1 MISSATAV
9 APLVVENLTKT
20 YSGQVALKAIN
31 LEIPAGHIVGL
42 IGRNGAGKTTL
53 LQVAAGLA
61 LPSSGTCRTLGQRS
75 DLLDSPELMR
85 LGFVMQE
92 AKFIEWMTVAQHLE
106 FTASYY
112 PNWDHDL
119 QLRLCELLEVP
130 VKRKIAE
137 LSTGDRQKV
146 GILLGVCHRPA
157 LLLLDEPMSSLD
169 PIVRTRMLN
178 MILERLRDDGCTVVI
193 SSHLLSDVEKIVD
206 WVVTLDAGHV
216 RENCALDE
224 LQESF
229 AEWTIT
235 ATNGTPLP
243 QFDAPFILAQQRS
256 ERLVRLTVRT
266 SDPGVAENFATS
278 HGVAVQSRRL
288 SLDEMFPLLLT
299 AKKDSR

>member
-1 MISSATAV
+1 MSSTTAAT
-9 APLVVENLTKT
+9 APLVFENLTKS
-20 YSGQVALKAIN
+20 YPGQVALKAIS

-42 IGRNGAGKTTL
+42 LGRNGAGKTTL
-53 LQVAAGLA
+53 LHVAAGLV
-61 LPSSGTCRTLGQRS
+61 LPTSGTCRTLGQHS
-75 DLLDSPELMR
+75 DLLDSPELTR

-112 PNWDHDL
+112 PNWDRAL
-119 QLRLCELLEVP
+119 QGRLCEKLEVP
-130 VKRKIAE
+130 LKHKLAN

-146 GILLGVCHRPA
+146 AILLGVCHRPA
-157 LLLLDEPMSSLD
+157 LLLLDEPMSALD
-169 PIVRTRMLN
+169 PIVRNRMLDV
-178 MILERLRDDGCTVVI
+178 ILERLRDDGCTVVI

-206 WVVTLDAGHV
+206 WIIALNAGRVV
-216 RENCALDE
+216 ENCALDE

-229 AEWTIT
+229 AEWTVT
-235 ATNGTPLP
+235 APNGNPLP
-243 QFDAPFILAQQRS
+243 DFTGSSILAQQRS

-266 SDPGVAENFATS
+266 SEHDAAENFAAS

-299 AKKDSR
+299 EKKGAR